1 MNKNIV
7 VKEIGGTW
15 LKFIWIV
22 GNCEI
27 ENCTF
32 FVQNFFLIIV
42 PYFFSFFLRWQKNF
56 VISYTIWNKRIE
68 KPLCNY
74 FSVIFSPWLAIW
86 RIFFTF
92 FWKLSKVCNI
102 ENWNW
107 KFFETSKS
115 FSFTQMSAYL
125 LTVKRIL
132 FCKSAPSTS
141 KIFSEI
147 ENYLEMKLSWSL
159 QDWKKVFHFL
169 SWWSLYF
176 YISKR
181 TQL

>member
-1 MNKNIV
+1 MDN
-7 VKEIGGTW
+7 W
-15 LKFIWIV
+15 
-22 GNCEI
+22 
-27 ENCTF
+27 TF
-32 FVQNFFLIIV
+32 LVHNFFLIIDPFLLLPTFTKGFCRFMYNLEKMNWETFMQLNFCHIQTLV
-42 PYFFSFFLRWQKNF
+42 GHLTDFFF
-56 VISYTIWNKRIE
+56 I
-68 KPLCNY
+68 
-74 FSVIFSPWLAIW
+74 
-86 RIFFTF
+86 F
-92 FWKLSKVCNI
+92 FWKLSKVCKI
-102 ENWNW
+102 ENW

>member
-1 MNKNIV
+1 MNSRK
-7 VKEIGGTW
+7 
-15 LKFIWIV
+15 
-22 GNCEI
+22 CEI

-32 FVQNFFLIIV
+32 FCSEFLFNNFSIPLFLLSTLAENFC
-42 PYFFSFFLRWQKNF
+42 YFVYNLEKNELRNLYAISFL
-56 VISYTIWNKRIE
+56 SY
-68 KPLCNY
+68 
-74 FSVIFSPWLAIW
+74 SVLDWPFDGF
-86 RIFFTF
+86 FFTF

-132 FCKSAPSTS
+132 FCKSAPPTS
-141 KIFSEI
+141 KFFSEI
-147 ENYLEMKLSWSL
+147 ETRYLEMKLSCSL